1 MCIYNPPSCWTEG
14 VDCHRSRC
22 RRLFRHF
29 DTMIFFS
36 LPAQKGS
43 DVFQLCLLQM
53 QKTRPSWKTNT
64 AFKGVKRCLKKKNKH
79 FLGTEN
85 TCLTFF
91 CGRKKPP
98 VSGIPDLRTPNS
110 MVLAIFTALSAFH
123 LVCFNWPPPNYS
135 LLVSY
140 LDHPSTMNFFRIYQ
154 TCIYSFGT
162 IVSFD
167 QFFYLAVFCWMFL
180 T

>member
-1 MCIYNPPSCWTEG
+1 MCIYNPPSCWTQG

-22 RRLFRHF
+22 RRFFRHF

-43 DVFQLCLLQM
+43 DVFQLCLQM
-53 QKTRPSWKTNT
+53 QTLPSRRS
-64 AFKGVKRCLKKKNKH
+64 KRCLKTH
-79 FLGTEN
+79 A
-85 TCLTFF
+85 FF
-91 CGRKKPP
+91 CGCKKPP
-98 VSGIPDLRTPNS
+98 VSGPDLRTPNS

-167 QFFYLAVFCWMFL
+167 QFFYLAVFCCMFL

>member
-1 MCIYNPPSCWTEG
+1 MPPPDAKNSAK
-14 VDCHRSRC
+14 
-22 RRLFRHF
+22 L
-29 DTMIFFS
+29 
-36 LPAQKGS
+36 
-43 DVFQLCLLQM
+43 
-53 QKTRPSWKTNT
+53 
-64 AFKGVKRCLKKKNKH
+64 KNKH
-79 FLGTEN
+79 
-85 TCLTFF
+85 CLQGGQKVPQKEKQAFSRDRKHMPHAFF
-91 CGRKKPP
+91 CGCKKPP

-123 LVCFNWPPPNYS
+123 LVCFNWHPPNYS

-167 QFFYLAVFCWMFL
+167 QFFYLAVFCCMFL